1 MIRSAKAFFLVTSLG
16 CVCFAQSQSATANP
30 PANNEAGAYYNFA
43 MGRLYTE
50 LAGTYGNRSDYVSK
64 AIEHYQAAL
73 KLDPSADM
81 ILEELTDLYIQ
92 SGRLRDAVTE
102 AQDLIKQNPD
112 NLQAHRMLGRIYTRM
127 IGDTQQGR
135 INEEMLRR
143 ATEQYQQI
151 TQKDPSDAESWV
163 ILGRLD
169 RVANDSPGAENAFN
183 QALKA
188 DPKNGDALVG
198 LAMMYMDQG
207 DSKRAI
213 DKLKSATDQNPDEQT
228 LAALAKAYRDTRDY
242 KDAAETMKR
251 ALAIDPSDDRLQRML
266 AEDLLASNQY
276 DDALKIYQGLASD
289 DPQDAESL
297 FRMAEIYRVR
307 REFDKAQDALT
318 KAKAADPDNLDI
330 RDEEVKLLEAQG
342 KDKEAIT
349 ALKSL
354 LTDTERKTYSPAQTA
369 NRAMFLQELGA
380 LYRNAGQYQQAVDTF
395 RQISVLDSDSSPRV
409 SVMIIDTYRA
419 AKDYDNAK
427 READAAVQKY
437 PQDRMV
443 HLAHASLLADMG
455 NIDQAATE
463 VRGLLDGKND
473 VQTQLA
479 LAEVYEKGKRFTDMG
494 KALDDAAKLSP
505 SKDDEETIHFM
516 RGAMHERLKKYDAA
530 EAEFRKVL
538 EIDPDNAGA
547 MNYLGYML
555 ADRDVRLDEAY
566 GLIKKALDLDPQNG
580 AYMDSLGWVYF
591 RQDKLNEAEDLLVR
605 ALEREQDP
613 TVHDHLGDVYL
624 KLGKTKD
631 AINQWQ
637 ASLKGF
643 QTADQSD
650 KDPEEVAR
658 IMKKLENARVRLAK
672 ETKQP

>member
-1 MIRSAKAFFLVTSLG
+1 MTSLG